1 MYQEEIVVRYS
12 DSDSEGKCSLI
23 SVINYLQD
31 VSTDHSSA
39 IGYSVSNLKHMNVF
53 WAILT
58 WRIELTKI
66 PVYQDHLTIRTFAN
80 LLNRCFSVRGF
91 DILDAQGNVI
101 GLAASRW
108 VMCNATTFHVMKILE
123 GMPETYG
130 RDDYMPLEP
139 PKITGRE
146 IAELALQEHSRI
158 RVSRRD
164 IDTNG
169 HVNNASY
176 VAYALD
182 ALPDD
187 GVDMRTLEVH
197 YRSAAYL
204 GDTLVIK
211 SGWVEDRYAVGLYT
225 PAGELRVLCYFGGA
239 RSTDSV
245 VTDKET
251 PSYERI

>member
-1 MYQEEIVVRYS
+1 MYQEEIMVRYS
-12 DSDSEGKCSLI
+12 DSDSDGQCSLL
-23 SVINYLQD
+23 SMVNYLQD
-31 VSTDHSSA
+31 VATDHSDA
-39 IGYSVSNLKHMNVF
+39 VGYSIKALRELNVF
-53 WAILT
+53 WALLV
-58 WRIELTKI
+58 WRIELNRFPRYLDRIT
-66 PVYQDHLTIRTFAN
+66 VRTFTN
-80 LLNRCFSVRGF
+80 QLNRCFSTRGF
-91 DILDAQGNVI
+91 DILDADGTVI

-239 RSTDSV
+239 RSAGSV
-245 VTDKET
+245 GTDKET